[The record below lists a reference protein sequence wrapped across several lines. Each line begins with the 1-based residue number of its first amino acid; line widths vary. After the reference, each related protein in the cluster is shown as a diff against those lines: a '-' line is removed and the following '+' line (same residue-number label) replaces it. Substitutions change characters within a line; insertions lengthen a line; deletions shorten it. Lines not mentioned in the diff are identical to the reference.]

1 MATGEN
7 PSKKQEIARAAQSE
21 ADITGRGKKK
31 ASDLQ
36 SEADTM
42 DLKKH

>member
-1 MATGEN
+1 MAEGKQ
-7 PSKKQEIARAAQSE
+7 PSKKQETARAAQSE
-21 ADITGRGKKK
+21 ADLTGRGKKK

>member
-1 MATGEN
+1 MSDQN
-7 PSKKQEIARAAQSE
+7 PSKKQKTARAAQE
-21 ADITGRGKKK
+21 AADRTGRGKKK

-42 DLKKH
+42 DLLKH

>member
-1 MATGEN
+1 MATGQN
-7 PSKKQEIARAAQSE
+7 PSQKQQAARAAQSE
-21 ADITGRGKKK
+21 ADRDQGNKKK

>member
-1 MATGEN
+1 MSGEEL
-7 PSKKQEIARAAQSE
+7 SKKQEEARAAQSA
-21 ADITGRGKKK
+21 ADRTGQGKKK

-36 SEADTM
+36 SEADTL